1 MLRITFDRGRN
12 QCRTIHYTSEWFSS
26 SNHYTVQTDAIK
38 LTQSKRPSQNIATT
52 DLTSSGYT
60 YLNVSFNII

>member
-26 SNHYTVQTDAIK
+26 SNHYTVKTVTIK

-52 DLTSSGYT
+52 DLTLSGYT
-60 YLNVSFNII
+60 YSNVSFNII